1 MCGCGKCRDR
11 CTHAGQYL
19 LPGSIAGGGILMDP
33 LVDLFGLKEA
43 LRSHSSPNVMA
54 CIFYEL
60 LNTAG
65 YTDEDVEDII
75 IELTDIV
82 TSQIR
87 SRNEDVDS
95 KISTWTEI
103 D

>member
-1 MCGCGKCRDR
+1 
-11 CTHAGQYL
+11 
-19 LPGSIAGGGILMDP
+19 MDP
-33 LVDLFGLKEA
+33 LVDLIGLKDA
-43 LRSHSSPNVMA
+43 LRSHSNPNVMA

-60 LNTAG
+60 LNNAG
-65 YTDEDVEDII
+65 YTDEDVEDLI

-87 SRNEDVDS
+87 SRNEDVDT
-95 KISTWTEI
+95 KITTWTDI